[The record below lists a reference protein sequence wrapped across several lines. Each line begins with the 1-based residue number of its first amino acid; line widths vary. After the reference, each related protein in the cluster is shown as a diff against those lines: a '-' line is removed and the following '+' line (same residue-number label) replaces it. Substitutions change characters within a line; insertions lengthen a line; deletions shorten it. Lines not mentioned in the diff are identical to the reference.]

1 MSELNS
7 LSRHILNILS
17 AQRGPEARMLR
28 GELLEEL
35 QLRMVDVAHREM
47 RAAIEELR
55 KAHPRGAWIC
65 ADMRGGYFMARDE
78 EELDRYLQSDEK
90 RAAHLLQRVRIQRA
104 AAGLQ
109 SSSQLELL

>member
-1 MSELNS
+1 MNL
-7 LSRHILNILS
+7 LSSHILTILS

-28 GELLEEL
+28 SEILEEL
-35 QLRMVDVAHREM
+35 RLLMVDVSDREM

-55 KAHPRGAWIC
+55 RGHAQGAWIC
-65 ADMRGGYFMARDE
+65 ADMRGGYFMARNE

-109 SSSQLELL
+109 NSAQLELL